1 MIAYST
7 SPGSRPTRSSAA
19 RIACA
24 PSSVAGYDA
33 SPPPRRPN
41 GVRTADTMTAFPTAQ
56 RTDGRGPD
64 LTPCLTPGC
73 PFGTRLDTF
82 RPAS

>member
-19 RIACA
+19 RIASA
-24 PSSVAGYDA
+24 PSSVAGYGA

-41 GVRTADTMTAFPTAQ
+41 GVRTADTMTAFPTDAAY
-56 RTDGRGPD
+56 RRDMARD
-64 LTPCLTPGC
+64 LTLDLAR

-82 RPAS
+82 RSES